1 MSATSKTEKVIL
13 FGNSVFAENLF
24 FLLTLDA
31 HYEVAAFTVDREY
44 VRDDS
49 LHGVPVVAFDT
60 VQSLFPPSGYKML
73 LPVSFQKVNRIREEK
88 FTQAKEKGYQFISY
102 VSPRSTVYPGLV
114 TGDNC
119 VILEN
124 VVIEPYVTIGNN
136 VIIATGAIVGH
147 HAVIKDHCFISP
159 GAVIL
164 GGVTVEEKCLIG
176 ASATVKEEVIVARE
190 CVIGTGV
197 VITRNTREYGV
208 YTNPPPRLH
217 RKRSDQLSM
226 LVTLPTRTSE
236 LLRTRAEHREGP
248 DQQPEHDEG
257 AAEQDLSQQEP
268 SPPGTGKSDEIV
280 PNLS

>member
-1 MSATSKTEKVIL
+1 M
-13 FGNSVFAENLF
+13 
-24 FLLTLDA
+24 
-31 HYEVAAFTVDREY
+31 
-44 VRDDS
+44 
-49 LHGVPVVAFDT
+49 VAFET
-60 VQSLFPPSGYKML
+60 VEQVFPSAEYGMI
-73 LPVSFQKVNRIREEK
+73 LPISYQKVNRLREEK
-88 FTQAKEKGYQFISY
+88 YLQARAKGYGLVSY
-102 VSPRSTVYPGLV
+102 VSTRATVFPDLV
-114 TGDNC
+114 LGDNC
-119 VILEN
+119 VILDN
-124 VVIEPYVTIGNN
+124 CVISPFVRIGNN
-136 VIIATGAIVGH
+136 VIVTDGAIIGH
-147 HAVIKDHCFISP
+147 HAVLKDHCFVGA

-164 GGVTVEEKCLIG
+164 GRVTLGEFCFIG
-176 ASATVKEEVIVARE
+176 ANATVKEEVIVARE